1 MTDAAHGAIDNYQQA
16 RWARQQNTYN
26 HMMSNPSAAAQGFDH
41 RAQESFT
48 VPAGNNRPAAA
59 QQAAADDVNQM
70 TQNFGTVMSLDQ
82 TRDDLGFSDT
92 NLSAQLAG
100 IDVPQMNRFSSHDNS
115 VQSSEPTLSSTVVAA
130 DPNDER
136 PIGGTGAARYHP
148 AATNYDDRPIN
159 ATGMYDLSAIPV
171 DEIDLEDN
179 YSEVELASKDSFVLN
194 SVKQVYFDI
203 LNNATESFVQK
214 KTIEVQEDLSRTQ
227 KKNEMSL

>member
-1 MTDAAHGAIDNYQQA
+1 
-16 RWARQQNTYN
+16 
-26 HMMSNPSAAAQGFDH
+26 
-41 RAQESFT
+41 
-48 VPAGNNRPAAA
+48 
-59 QQAAADDVNQM
+59 M
-70 TQNFGTVMSLDQ
+70 TQDFGTVMSFDQ

-100 IDVPQMNRFSSHDNS
+100 IDVPAMNRFSSHDNS
-115 VQSSEPTLSSTVVAA
+115 VQSTNDPNLSSTVVAA

-136 PIGGTGAARYHP
+136 PIGGTGAANYHP

-159 ATGMYDLSAIPV
+159 ATGMYDLSAVPV

-214 KTIEVQEDLSRTQ
+214 KTIEVQEDLSRTA
-227 KKNEMSL
+227 KKNEMSLQRAREKD